1 MIRAKPCAPFIVA
14 SVAING
20 GNLRMVMSRP
30 FIAPR
35 IAPTVSPSKI
45 PSQTLRPIA
54 ITVLPTI
61 IPTSAIIVPTDRSIP
76 PVMMT
81 KVLPIAKRPI
91 TVVDIKI
98 PPETFSQDAKTGR
111 LIVKNAK
118 MTTRLASA
126 VTLPISRLTKA
137 FNFPT
142 S

>member
-1 MIRAKPCAPFIVA
+1 
-14 SVAING
+14 
-20 GNLRMVMSRP
+20 
-30 FIAPR
+30 
-35 IAPTVSPSKI
+35 
-45 PSQTLRPIA
+45 
-54 ITVLPTI
+54 
-61 IPTSAIIVPTDRSIP
+61 
-76 PVMMT
+76 MMT

-142 S
+142 SWDSGAFFATSDMSLSFPVLVSCR